1 MIIKK
6 ISFFA
11 ASIIS
16 LLIIQFLFLNNSNS
30 QENNSKRYSEDSGIL
45 SIMYHRFNENK
56 YPSTN
61 IKMDIFDQQMK
72 SIKELGYEF
81 YDPKLFISQFGEPK
95 KNKLRE
101 VIGNGRIVLFGLPG
115 AFTSTCSK
123 LHLPGF
129 VANAD
134 KIKAKGIENI
144 FCLSVNDPYVMNG
157 WGEINNTGDKIKMLS
172 DPYLLFTKA
181 IGAEVDRN
189 AKGMGIRSN
198 RYLMVIENFTIVNI
212 HVEKETK
219 ECGLTSA
226 ENLLNNLI

>member
-1 MIIKK
+1 MKLKIKDQ
-6 ISFFA
+6 IP
-11 ASIIS
+11 
-16 LLIIQFLFLNNSNS
+16 NT
-30 QENNSKRYSEDSGIL
+30 E
-45 SIMYHRFNENK
+45 
-56 YPSTN
+56 
-61 IKMDIFDQQMK
+61 IFQLVD
-72 SIKELGYEF
+72 
-81 YDPKLFISQFGEPK
+81 GEPQ
-95 KNKLRE
+95 KNKLKD
-101 VIGNGRIVLFGLPG
+101 VLGNGKIVLFGLPG

-189 AKGMGIRSN
+189 SKGMGIRSN
-198 RYLMVIENFTIVNI
+198 RYAMVIENLEVLKIQ
-212 HVEKETK
+212 VEKETK
-219 ECGLTSA
+219 QCGLTSA
-226 ENLLNNLI
+226 ESILEIL

>member
-1 MIIKK
+1 MKLKIKDQ
-6 ISFFA
+6 
-11 ASIIS
+11 
-16 LLIIQFLFLNNSNS
+16 LPDT
-30 QENNSKRYSEDSGIL
+30 E
-45 SIMYHRFNENK
+45 
-56 YPSTN
+56 
-61 IKMDIFDQQMK
+61 IFQLVD
-72 SIKELGYEF
+72 
-81 YDPKLFISQFGEPK
+81 GEPQK
-95 KNKLRE
+95 SKLRE
-101 VIGNGRIVLFGLPG
+101 IIGNGKTVLFGLPG

-172 DPYLLFTKA
+172 DPYLVFTKA

-198 RYLMVIENFTIVNI
+198 RYLMVIENFTVIKI
-212 HVEKETK
+212 HKEEETK
-219 ECGLTSA
+219 ECGLTSFQSPCA
-226 ENLLNNLI
+226 EYFRFALRVHTTNYEKAWRVQLKFLENLSWNASGRSKTRQDKTITKNVTKTRQGIKN

>member
-1 MIIKK
+1 MKLK
-6 ISFFA
+6 INDKIPDIEIF
-11 ASIIS
+11 
-16 LLIIQFLFLNNSNS
+16 LLI
-30 QENNSKRYSEDSGIL
+30 D
-45 SIMYHRFNENK
+45 
-56 YPSTN
+56 
-61 IKMDIFDQQMK
+61 
-72 SIKELGYEF
+72 
-81 YDPKLFISQFGEPK
+81 GEPHK
-95 KNKLRE
+95 SKLME
-101 VIGNGRIVLFGLPG
+101 VIGNGKVVLFGLPG

-157 WGEINNTGDKIKMLS
+157 WGEVNNTGNKIKMLS

-189 AKGMGIRSN
+189 SKGMGIRSN
-198 RYLMVIENFTIVNI
+198 RYLMVIENFTIQNI

-226 ENLLNNLI
+226 ENLLNNLL